1 MQINR
6 YKAIRNY
13 MISDE
18 IEVEHRNYASQS
30 RPFHTFP
37 IQITIYLSIQKIFI
51 VALVLFYSP
60 YLFVHDL
67 QHLHSLITT
76 DYLRKI

>member
-1 MQINR
+1 MNR

-18 IEVEHRNYASQS
+18 IEVEHVIGIFSSQS
-30 RPFHTFP
+30 RLYHTFP
-37 IQITIYLSIQKIFI
+37 IQITTYLAIQKSFVI
-51 VALVLFYSP
+51 VLVFFDSP
-60 YLFVHDL
+60 YLYVRGL
-67 QHLHSLITT
+67 QHLHSLLTT